1 MTNSADILLL
11 ETPFMSETGGA
22 EVKAYAESKYNL
34 ALLALGSYVKSRS
47 DFSVRLVN
55 MVKDRM
61 NERTLLENIRSAPP
75 KILGISLYSHSLSI
89 AYRVLCQIKE
99 EFPNIH
105 ICVGGP
111 HVTIFP
117 KETANLKP
125 VDSIVLGDGEEPFL
139 SICRQVIENGQLDLA
154 SLPAGIYTLD
164 NFPEN
169 GEMTSYTYENLDD
182 LPMPD
187 IALLGDHKRYRDFLS
202 KKVMGILTSSRGCP
216 YVCNY
221 CWSEFSKY
229 RSFSVDYVIRMMR
242 TYKEKG
248 VEHIEFWDETFNP
261 NDKRINEF
269 ADALLKANLGL
280 SWGIHGAV
288 VNHVSYKTMLKLK
301 QTGLKVIQF
310 GAESFN
316 DQHLNYL
323 NKFLD
328 LDMVKQ
334 ALETCSRAGVRTVL
348 NMIINIQGQTRQEI
362 MEDLRIL
369 KELSPTFVSI
379 SLYAWTPGTT
389 HYFKAIEDKLIPR
402 DFWKEHATLPTKE
415 IDPLTWQ
422 PINETPLNE
431 IHQIRERFVRNYYL
445 NPHYIFNYL
454 KTMGGR
460 DILGA
465 IHVAWLMGKTKL
477 NKRIASPVSS
487 NG

>member
-1 MTNSADILLL
+1 MASRLDNKLTLKPHFLNVMTNSADILLL
-11 ETPFMSETGGA
+11 ETPFLSETGGA
-22 EVKAYAESKYNL
+22 EVKAYSESKYNL

-47 DFSVRLVN
+47 DLSVRLVN

-61 NERTLLENIRSAPP
+61 DESTLIENIRHAPP
-75 KILGISLYSHSLSI
+75 RVIGISLYSYSLSI
-89 AYRVLCQIKE
+89 AYRILCRIKE
-99 EFPNIH
+99 ELPDIH

-111 HVTIFP
+111 HVIIFP

-139 SICRQVIENGQLDLA
+139 TICRQVIENSQLDLA
-154 SLPAGIYTLD
+154 SLPSGVYTRD
-164 NFPEN
+164 NLPES

-187 IALLGDHKRYRDFLS
+187 ITLLGDHTRYRDFLS

-242 TYKEKG
+242 AYKEEG
-248 VEHIEFWDETFNP
+248 VEYIEFWDETFNP
-261 NDKRINEF
+261 NDRRMSEF
-269 ADALLKANLGL
+269 GDALMEANLGL

-288 VNHVSYKTMLKLK
+288 VNHVQYETLLKLK

-316 DQHLNYL
+316 PRHLNYL

-328 LDMVKQ
+328 LGLVKQ
-334 ALETCSRAGVRTVL
+334 ALDTCSRAGVRTVL

-379 SLYAWTPGTT
+379 SLYNW
-389 HYFKAIEDKLIPR
+389 YK
-402 DFWKEHATLPTKE
+402 
-415 IDPLTWQ
+415 PL
-422 PINETPLNE
+422 
-431 IHQIRERFVRNYYL
+431 F
-445 NPHYIFNYL
+445 
-454 KTMGGR
+454 
-460 DILGA
+460 
-465 IHVAWLMGKTKL
+465 
-477 NKRIASPVSS
+477 
-487 NG
+487 